1 MACNGCDDNK
11 TTNKKYDKTGNVM
24 NHPAE
29 QLENERSQGPKHTHE
44 SSMDQAQ
51 NMKYSEYKQLRKTFR
66 ESARNQRD
74 EIVKQFT
81 EDYKRI
87 QIDELI
93 SVYNLEEVHF
103 KLTPDQ
109 ALVALWEFA
118 HDAIYQKVID
128 EFEGL
133 REQVDIKYDQIIKN
147 KLELKWKP

>member
-1 MACNGCDDNK
+1 MACNGCNDST

-24 NHPAE
+24 QHPAE
-29 QLENERSQGPKHTHE
+29 QLENERKRGHKNSHE
-44 SSMDQAQ
+44 SNMDQAQ
-51 NMKYSEYKQLRKTFR
+51 NMKYSEYIQLRKTFR
-66 ESARNQRD
+66 ENARAQRN

-81 EDYKRI
+81 DDYKRI

-118 HDAIYQKVID
+118 HDAVYKKVID

-133 REQVDIKYDQIIKN
+133 REIIDIKYDQLMKN
-147 KLELKWKP
+147 KLDLKWKP